1 MQRFDDGVVIFAAG
15 QPLPGVFEVQRGAVQ
30 VWQSNADGAAL
41 VVKLLGPGAFFG
53 SIEALGDEDTAL
65 ESVSALGDV
74 VVERHELAAF
84 RALVAADHAMC
95 LRVLKDT
102 ARAFCGVARFEP
114 AHLASLEQ
122 RLAALLLAWRV
133 VVGEHDGANGCR
145 LRVKRSQAAL
155 AEAVGATERGVHK
168 VLTSLG
174 ERGLVDRHEGR
185 LRLLDV
191 AALQAIAG
199 GLERGL
205 VHTGL

>member
-1 MQRFDDGVVIFAAG
+1 M
-15 QPLPGVFEVQRGAVQ
+15 
-30 VWQSNADGAAL
+30 
-41 VVKLLGPGAFFG
+41 
-53 SIEALGDEDTAL
+53 
-65 ESVSALGDV
+65 
-74 VVERHELAAF
+74 
-84 RALVAADHAMC
+84 

-122 RLAALLLAWRV
+122 RLAALLLAYAS
-133 VVGEHDGANGCR
+133 VVGDGVDMNGVDKAGDDNVSR

-168 VLTSLG
+168 VLTSLS
-174 ERGLVDRHEGR
+174 ERGLVERHEGR

-191 AALQAIAG
+191 AALREIAA

-205 VHTGL
+205 VHTG